1 MGDANAGNEG
11 QLGDTLNGEGQGLDP
26 SGNNNMDNPQ
36 EPIEEFDWD
45 GLEERFWAKM
55 EECKKVE
62 EGLMEEFGELIEVCF
77 LSFLHR
83 PVRNGGA
90 SSTGGSF
97 AEGIGAT
104 GRCLR
109 MWADGGRSSMRGR
122 LLVLWVRRRGPAS
135 GIAYP
140 VQGHGC

>member
-26 SGNNNMDNPQ
+26 SGNNNTDNPQ

-62 EGLMEEFGELIEVCF
+62 EGLMEEFGELIEVF
-77 LSFLHR
+77 NAWTTAGAVGEEERAGKRLRTRMAFVQQKEESLEEKRIHYTKVVKAFESALALLS
-83 PVRNGGA
+83 GA
-90 SSTGGSF
+90 
-97 AEGIGAT
+97 
-104 GRCLR
+104 
-109 MWADGGRSSMRGR
+109 
-122 LLVLWVRRRGPAS
+122 
-135 GIAYP
+135 
-140 VQGHGC
+140 